1 MKRFSILHPLYMSF
15 YSAELYRDV
24 GRNWKG
30 VGLGY
35 LLLAMALLQLPLA
48 VKIHIGFSKWVET
61 GANEV
66 VDKIPQ
72 INIRHGEVSTNV
84 ETPYFIPS
92 PSDPASRM
100 SESSKNLAVIDLTGK
115 YKSLEDVNTDLLLT
129 KHSLLV
135 RNRPSEV
142 RTYDLSAVE
151 SFSVDSARVHG
162 WLNSS
167 RFFVGPV
174 FYGLVLLFS
183 FLYRVAQVA
192 LYAAV
197 GIAFARSLNAALA
210 YPALMR
216 LAAVAVTPAMILNEV
231 VDLTPIHIPLLS
243 LLCLGMALGYL
254 YFGIKANTDPAPAT
268 AAPSAPAPGV

>member
-15 YSAELYRDV
+15 YSREIYQDV

-35 LLLAMALLQLPLA
+35 LFLAMAIVQLPMA
-48 VKIHIGFSKWVET
+48 VKIHVGFSKWVES

-72 INIRHGEVSTNV
+72 ITIHHGEVSTNV
-84 ETPYFIPS
+84 ETPYFIPI
-92 PSDPASRM
+92 PSDPANRVN
-100 SESSKNLAVIDLTGK
+100 ETSKYLAVIDLTGK
-115 YKSLEDVNTDLLLT
+115 YKSLEDVNADMLLT
-129 KHSLLV
+129 KHSLIM
-135 RNRPSEV
+135 RNRPAEV

-151 SFSVDSARVHG
+151 NFSVDSARVHG

-167 RFFVGPV
+167 RFFVAPA
-174 FYGLVLLFS
+174 FYGFVLLFS

-197 GIAFARSLNAALA
+197 GILFARSLNAALE

-216 LAAVAVTPAMILNEV
+216 LAAVAVTPAMILNEA
-231 VDLTPIHIPLLS
+231 VDLAQIHVPLWS
-243 LLCLGMALGYL
+243 LICLGMAMGYL
-254 YFGIKANTDPAPAT
+254 YFGVKANTGPAT
-268 AAPSAPAPGV
+268 AGVTPLTPVAGT

>member
-1 MKRFSILHPLYMSF
+1 MKRFSIFHPLYMSF
-15 YSAELYRDV
+15 YSAELYQDV

-48 VKIHIGFSKWVET
+48 VKIHIGFSKWVES

-84 ETPYFIPS
+84 ETPYFIPMPQDS
-92 PSDPASRM
+92 ASRT
-100 SESSKNLAVIDLTGK
+100 SAAKYLAVIDLTGQ

-129 KHSLLV
+129 KHSLIV

-167 RFFVGPV
+167 RFLVGPA
-174 FYGLVLLFS
+174 FYGFVLLFS

-231 VDLTPIHIPLLS
+231 VDLTPVHIPMWS
-243 LLCLGMALGYL
+243 LLCLAMSLGYL
-254 YFGIKANTDPAPAT
+254 YFGIKANAQPAPAA